1 MATFPPSPTNPIPT
15 RLSDDTSRV
24 NVNNRIN
31 SQKQER
37 ASESF
42 PFLTLSTRY
51 PPVMCGYYN
60 LMRFEHLQS
69 ARQLAQHIPAAFH
82 ASFVLDIGVGTGNT
96 AIQVC
101 QVLCSRG
108 VIDRLSVVDE
118 MPEMLETFMDQ
129 MNRAFDVDQLIS
141 DARLRQ
147 ISPTVDDYAERSS
160 ETILPHVHPERREGI
175 QNLPTLITSQRVLH
189 EIATRDHALTLRC

>member
-60 LMRFEHLQS
+60 LMRFGHLQS

-108 VIDRLSVVDE
+108 VIDRLSVVDG

-129 MNRAFDVDQLIS
+129 MDRAFDVDQLIS

-147 ISPTVDDYAERSS
+147 ISPTVGDYAGRSS
-160 ETILPHVHPERREGI
+160 ETILPHVHPERRGGI